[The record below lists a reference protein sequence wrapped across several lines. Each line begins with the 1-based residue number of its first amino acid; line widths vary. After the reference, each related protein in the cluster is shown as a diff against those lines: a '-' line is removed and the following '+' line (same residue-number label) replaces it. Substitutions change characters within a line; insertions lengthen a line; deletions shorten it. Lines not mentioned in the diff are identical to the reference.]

1 MWRAGSNDLALLFR
15 LFKFAMDTQHIM
27 TKEKGVMHMTDLN
40 ENVIEIWKLEYE
52 IRVIW
57 MAIMGEKDI
66 NSRLELY
73 DKIVEKQ
80 NRISELKT
88 SDSSDVHIVGNK
100 VFA

>member
-1 MWRAGSNDLALLFR
+1 MA
-15 LFKFAMDTQHIM
+15 
-27 TKEKGVMHMTDLN
+27 DLN

-73 DKIVEKQ
+73 DRIVEKQ
-80 NRISELKT
+80 NRISELE
-88 SDSSDVHIVGNK
+88 SGN
-100 VFA
+100 V

>member
-1 MWRAGSNDLALLFR
+1 
-15 LFKFAMDTQHIM
+15 
-27 TKEKGVMHMTDLN
+27 MTDLN

-57 MAIMGEKDI
+57 MAIMGEKDLGK
-66 NSRLELY
+66 RKELY
-73 DKIVEKQ
+73 GKIIEKQ

-88 SDSSDVHIVGNK
+88 SDSSDVHTVGNK